1 MLQRRALRGT
11 NYSEVMMPVTNFSC
25 LGRGV
30 ACALAL
36 LGAASLGGCKL
47 MELQKE
53 NVEYSAATVL
63 AGRISAGS
71 WQGPVSVA
79 AIRHARGKAIVQQD
93 VWLHESGGFD
103 LVVPDGEYT
112 LVAFGDRDNDGQ
124 PDDDAPAGIHAGTVK
139 VEGAGLI
146 LSLNISLQPGAAH
159 LARAALPP
167 HYQRAAR
174 FSTAP
179 GALADLDAPQF
190 GAESG
195 KRGYW
200 APMEYFRTLGGNV
213 YFIEPYDP
221 ARTPVLFVHGATGS
235 AQDFRYFVEHLD
247 RTRYQAWIYQYP
259 SGAPLEAMAHLLY
272 WKLLNLQL
280 RYGFTRLD
288 VVAHS
293 MGGLVARRFL
303 LDHAAEFPQL
313 SQFVS
318 ISTPWGGQR
327 SAALGVLHSPA
338 VIPSWRDLQPEG
350 TYLNSLF
357 ARPLPAGINYTL
369 LFGYLGGEGLLRE
382 PSDGTILVSS
392 QLRSE
397 AQHDAALVM
406 GFDESHAGI
415 LSSAKVV
422 SEVERVFAAAVGETQ
437 PGGSLRLDVRLP
449 AGVLEPAGI
458 STLVLRRLDG
468 DTSGGTDDF
477 TLAVTG
483 MHAGANLGPLPP
495 GEYEVRLAAA
505 SFRALPDRQRLR
517 IEPGGVA
524 GIQFDL
530 KPDGVM
536 IGEVVA
542 QSDRVNRPA
551 GSYQRAENAIQADVI
566 RLTGPMISRE
576 LVPQHAGRGALLDAY
591 LDGRDAGTN
600 QLFCFLGLPAGDYV
614 LTVQA
619 KGYETHT
626 STYSVV
632 PGRFAALPP
641 VVMRRRGATGHQT
654 MPR

>member
-1 MLQRRALRGT
+1 MNARART
-11 NYSEVMMPVTNFSC
+11 
-25 LGRGV
+25 RII
-30 ACALAL
+30 ALAL
-36 LGAASLGGCKL
+36 VPFAGSLGGCKL

-63 AGRISAGS
+63 AGRIPAGA

-79 AIRHARGKAIVQQD
+79 AVRHDKGKAIVQHD
-93 VWLHESGGFD
+93 VWLHEPGGFD

-112 LVAFGDRDNDGQ
+112 LVAFGDRDNDGR
-124 PDDDAPAGIHAGTVK
+124 PDDDAPAGIYAGTVK

-146 LSLNISLQPGAAH
+146 LALNISLAPGSAPQV
-159 LARAALPP
+159 RAALPA
-167 HYQRAAR
+167 HYRRAAR

-179 GALADLDAPQF
+179 GALADLDAPRF

-200 APMEYFRTLGGNV
+200 APMEYFRTFGGNV
-213 YFIEPYDP
+213 YFVEPYDP
-221 ARTPVLFVHGATGS
+221 ARIPILFVHGATGS

-259 SGAPLEAMAHLLY
+259 SGAPLQAMAHLLY

-303 LDHAAEFPQL
+303 LDHGTEFPQL
-313 SQFVS
+313 TQFVS

-338 VIPSWRDLQPEG
+338 VIPSWRDLQPDG
-350 TYLNSLF
+350 PYLASLF

-369 LFGYLGGEGLLRE
+369 LFGDISGEGPLHDA
-382 PSDGTILVSS
+382 SDGTILVSS

-397 AQHDAALVM
+397 ARDDAALVM

-415 LSSAKVV
+415 LSSPKVV
-422 SEVERVFAAAVGETQ
+422 SEVQRVFASAVGGAE
-437 PGGSLRLDVRLP
+437 PGGKLRLDVRRP
-449 AGVLEPAGI
+449 ADVTVPAGI

-468 DTSGGTDDF
+468 GAPDGSDDF
-477 TLAVTG
+477 SLAVADL
-483 MHAGANLGPLPP
+483 HSSANLGPLPP
-495 GEYEVRLAAA
+495 GEYEVRLAAP
-505 SFRALPDRQRLR
+505 SFRARPDRQHLR
-517 IEPGGVA
+517 IEPGGLA
-524 GIQFDL
+524 DIHFDL
-530 KPDGVM
+530 QADGVM

-566 RLTGPMISRE
+566 RLTGGSISRE
-576 LVPQHAGRGALLDAY
+576 LIPRTAARGALLDAY
-591 LDGRDAGTN
+591 LDGRDAAAN
-600 QLFCFLGLPAGDYV
+600 QLFCFLGLPAGEYL
-614 LTVQA
+614 LTVEA
-619 KGYETHT
+619 RGYETFT
-626 STYSVV
+626 SNYSVV
-632 PGRFAALPP
+632 PGRYAVLAP
-641 VVMRRRGATGHQT
+641 VVMRRIGGGGRGTRH
-654 MPR
+654 R

>member
-1 MLQRRALRGT
+1 MLRHGGALTTRLHHMHARART
-11 NYSEVMMPVTNFSC
+11 C
-25 LGRGV
+25 II
-30 ACALAL
+30 ALAL
-36 LGAASLGGCKL
+36 APFAALLGGCKL

-63 AGRISAGS
+63 AGRISAGD

-79 AIRHARGKAIVQQD
+79 AIRNHAVQQD
-93 VWLHESGGFD
+93 VWLHEPGGFD

-112 LVAFGDRDNDGQ
+112 LVAFGDRDNDGR
-124 PDDDAPAGIHAGTVK
+124 PDGDAPAGTYAGSVK

-146 LSLNISLQPGAAH
+146 LALNISLERGAAQQV
-159 LARAALPP
+159 RAALPSR
-167 HYQRAAR
+167 YRRAPR
-174 FSTAP
+174 VSTAP

-190 GAESG
+190 SAESG

-200 APMEYFRTLGGNV
+200 APMEYFRTFGGNV

-221 ARTPVLFVHGATGS
+221 ARTPILFVHGATGS
-235 AQDFRYFVEHLD
+235 AQDFRYFIEHLD

-313 SQFVS
+313 DQFVS
-318 ISTPWGGQR
+318 ISSPWGGQR

-338 VIPSWRDLQPEG
+338 VIPSWRDLQPG
-350 TYLNSLF
+350 GPYLDSLF
-357 ARPLPAGINYTL
+357 ARPLPSGINYTL
-369 LFGYLGGEGLLRE
+369 LFGHISGEGLLRE

-392 QLRSE
+392 QLRAE
-397 AQHDAALVM
+397 AQADASLVM

-422 SEVERVFAAAVGETQ
+422 SEVQRVFGSAAGATE
-437 PGGSLRLDVRLP
+437 PGGSLHLDVKLP
-449 AGVLEPAGI
+449 EGGPEPSGI

-468 DTSGGTDDF
+468 DDPNGTDDF
-477 TLAVTG
+477 TLAVSG
-483 MHAGANLGPLPP
+483 IRAGARLGPLPP

-505 SFRALPDRQRLR
+505 SFRARPDRQRLR
-517 IEPGGVA
+517 IETGA
-524 GIQFDL
+524 SAEINFDL
-530 KPDGVM
+530 QADGVM

-551 GSYQRAENAIQADVI
+551 GSYQRAENAIQADLI
-566 RLTGPMISRE
+566 RLTGPGVSRE
-576 LVPQHAGRGALLDAY
+576 VVPHAAARGALLEAY
-591 LDGRDAGTN
+591 LDGRDAAAN
-600 QLFCFLGLPAGDYV
+600 QLFCFMGLPAGEYT

-619 KGYETHT
+619 RGYEIHM
-626 STYSVV
+626 SNYSVV
-632 PGRFAALPP
+632 PGRFAILPP
-641 VVMRRRGATGHQT
+641 VVMRKK
-654 MPR
+654 PR